1 MAIIELKMKESNY
14 MAKTRYG
21 NRYFCKSDPAIE
33 FPIFGNPY
41 YTEKEHIMIF
51 IDGVPKKF
59 ETNNVGGKSVIKRNY
74 QLVCEFIKDKR
85 INVILNEEELSFFK
99 EYNKSV
105 YEEYN
110 KSKPAEVKEEVTS
123 EVEEVIE
130 VKEQKEEVKPSE
142 PKKSNK
148 LKKRK

>member
-85 INVILNEEELSFFK
+85 IEVKLNEEELGFFK
-99 EYNKSV
+99 EYNKSI
-105 YEEYN
+105 YDEYN
-110 KSKPAEVKEEVTS
+110 KNKPTKIEKVKPEVEKVEEKVEVKSV
-123 EVEEVIE
+123 VENVVE
-130 VKEQKEEVKPSE
+130 KASPKP
-142 PKKSNK
+142 
-148 LKKRK
+148 KKRK